1 MNYLLHILIMIN
13 IYLVLAFSLNLLIGY
28 TGLLSICHAAFY
40 GIGAYISTLLMINL
54 GMNFFL
60 ALLLSIL
67 GAMLISLLVSLP
79 SLRLKGDYFILCT
92 IGFQL
97 IVFTILYNW
106 ISLTRGPYGISGI
119 PTPSLF
125 GFEFSTIPRYFLLTL
140 IMGIISFIIIR
151 RILISPFGRLL
162 KAIREDEL
170 ATQSLGKDIFKV
182 KILSFLIAAGIA
194 AISGSL
200 FAHYVTYIDPTSF
213 TLEESIF
220 IATIIIVGGMGNL
233 KGPFVGT
240 VLLFIIPELLRFL
253 GIPDAVAANLRQMIY
268 ALLLIAFMYFRPQG
282 IAGEYK
288 FK

>member
-13 IYLVLAFSLNLLIGY
+13 IYLILAFSLNLLIGY

-40 GIGAYISTLLMINL
+40 GIGAYISTLLMVKL
-54 GMNFFL
+54 GLNFFL
-60 ALLLSIL
+60 ALPLSIL
-67 GAMLISLLVSLP
+67 GAMAISLCVSLP
-79 SLRLKGDYFILCT
+79 SLRLKGDYFILAT

-106 ISLTRGPYGISGI
+106 IGLTRGPYGIPGI
-119 PTPSLF
+119 PVPSLF
-125 GFEFSTIPRYFLLTL
+125 GFEFSTLPKYFLLTL
-140 IMGIISFIIIR
+140 IIVAGSFFVIR
-151 RILISPFGRLL
+151 RILVSPFGRLL

-170 ATQSLGKDIFKV
+170 ATQALGKDVFRVKV
-182 KILSFLIAAGIA
+182 LAFLIAAGMA

-233 KGPFVGT
+233 KGPVVGT
-240 VLLFIIPELLRFL
+240 VLLLIIPEVLRFL
-253 GIPDAVAANLRQMIY
+253 GIPDSVAANLRQMIY
-268 ALLLIAFMYFRPQG
+268 ALLLIGFMYFRPQG

-288 FK
+288 FE